1 MNVGR
6 IERPKPNGEIEI
18 LFGSTPPQTGA
29 DAALLRDVE
38 KFISRFVILPK
49 GALLSL
55 ALWAVATHLFS
66 IFDCFPYLA
75 VVSPARR
82 CGKTRLLEILGF
94 LCSEPERTSN
104 ISEAALFRIIEKQK
118 PTLLL
123 DEMEQ
128 LREKGERAQILRN
141 LLNAGNR
148 RDAVAIRCA
157 DGGAQIER
165 CNVYCPKALA
175 AIGSLPDTISDR
187 AISVPMQRRTRDER
201 VERFLFQR
209 AEPEA
214 RAIRERVAS
223 WAEQSADT
231 IAAAYANAPDLDFL
245 GDRDAEAWMPLFS
258 VLAVVA
264 SARLMELRRC
274 AEVLSGE
281 KHEDAA
287 DESLGVRALL
297 DAALVFRDGE
307 GHVTSAELVARM
319 RSIEESPWSG
329 PDFDARRLAR
339 VLRPFGIRSK
349 VFRDGDSTPRGYEA
363 AKLRECARRYEGGLS
378 ATSATRKENKD
389 LGINSVA
396 DVEERVSFCEG
407 VGDGEQ

>member
-18 LFGSTPPQTGA
+18 LFGGAQPETSA
-29 DAALLRDVE
+29 DAALLGDVE

-49 GALLSL
+49 GALLPL
-55 ALWAVATHLFS
+55 TLWVIATHLFS

-82 CGKTRLLEILGF
+82 CGKTRLLEILGL
-94 LCSEPERTSN
+94 LCAEPERTSN

-128 LREKGERAQILRN
+128 LREKGDRAQILRN

-157 DGGAQIER
+157 EGGARIER
-165 CNVYCPKALA
+165 YNVFCPKALA

-187 AISVPMQRRTRDER
+187 SICVPMQRRTRDER

-209 AEPEA
+209 AELEA

-223 WAEQSADT
+223 WVVQNTDT
-231 IAAAYANAPDLDFL
+231 VAAAYANAPDLDFI

-258 VLAVVA
+258 VLAVIA
-264 SARLMELRRC
+264 SPMLMELRQC
-274 AEVLSGE
+274 AEVLSGQ
-281 KHEDAA
+281 KHEDSA
-287 DESLGVRALL
+287 DESLAVRALL
-297 DAALVFRDGE
+297 DAGSVLRDGE
-307 GHVTSAELVARM
+307 ERLASAELLSRM
-319 RSIEESPWSG
+319 RSIEESPWSSQ
-329 PDFDARRLAR
+329 DFDARRLAWL
-339 VLRPFGIRSK
+339 LRPFGIRSK
-349 VFRDGDSTPRGYEA
+349 VFRDGGSTPRGYEA

-389 LGINSVA
+389 LGINNVA
-396 DVEERVSFCEG
+396 DVADKGPLRKG
-407 VGDGEQ
+407 VGNGQQ

>member
-18 LFGSTPPQTGA
+18 LFDSAQSQTSDG
-29 DAALLRDVE
+29 AALLCDGE
-38 KFISRFVILPK
+38 KFISRFVILPE
-49 GALLSL
+49 GALLPL
-55 ALWAVATHLFS
+55 ALWAFATHLFS

-82 CGKTRLLEILGF
+82 CGKTRLLEILGL
-94 LCSEPERTSN
+94 LCARPERTSN

-148 RDAVAIRCA
+148 RNAVAIRCA

-165 CNVYCPKALA
+165 CNVFCPKALA

-187 AISVPMQRRTRDER
+187 AISVPMQRKIRDEK

-214 RAIRERVAS
+214 RAMREEIAA
-223 WAEQSADT
+223 WAEQNADT
-231 IAAAYANAPDLDFL
+231 IAAAYAKAPDLDFL

-258 VLAVVA
+258 VLAVA
-264 SARLMELRRC
+264 DSPRLSRLKHC
-274 AEVLSGE
+274 AEVLSGQ
-281 KHEDAA
+281 KQEDGG
-287 DESLGVRALL
+287 DESLAVRAIL
-297 DAALVFRDGE
+297 DAAAVLRDGE
-307 GHVTSAELVARM
+307 GYVASVELLSRM
-319 RSIEESPWSG
+319 RSVEESPWSG
-329 PDFDARRLAR
+329 PDFDTRRLAQL
-339 VLRPFGIRSK
+339 LRPFGIRSK

-363 AKLRECARRYEGGLS
+363 TKLLECARRYEGGLS
-378 ATSATRKENKD
+378 ATSATR
-389 LGINSVA
+389 
-396 DVEERVSFCEG
+396 
-407 VGDGEQ
+407 